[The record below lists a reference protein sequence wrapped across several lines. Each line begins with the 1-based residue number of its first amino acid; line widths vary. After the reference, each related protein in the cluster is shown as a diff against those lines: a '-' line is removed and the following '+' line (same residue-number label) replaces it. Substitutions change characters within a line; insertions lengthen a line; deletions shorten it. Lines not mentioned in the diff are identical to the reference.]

1 MAIYT
6 VEFYNLDPLSVLP
19 TTVGG
24 TYSWAGPTSAAGTAI
39 ITDNEAG
46 IQGLTLDGDESG
58 GETATA
64 DVTIGGSS
72 STGAAVEAE
81 EVWTLRDTT
90 TGEEFQ
96 VSTLHVL
103 SGGASGYYT
112 LSEVPLISG
121 RSYEV
126 VTYDTDPD
134 VSAGDPVFTYSD
146 QFLGDGIVDGTS
158 SNDTIDSGY
167 SDDPEGDAVDDGHGT
182 GPSGQGDVIEGNGGD
197 DTISGGAGDD
207 LIYGDFGEP
216 STQAAAE
223 EHLDWTAQGGQ
234 GTNLTGGFT
243 QTTGDIDVTIGFTD
257 PGNNATT
264 FTVETGNTQYTGGGP
279 FDSNSSGRVYGNG
292 DAETAELTIDF
303 AAASGASVTGEVTN
317 VSFRVNDLD
326 AFAGNHTDQL
336 TVTAF
341 DADGNPV
348 TVTLTAGSDMSLS
361 VDTASGND
369 NYNSDSEQASLL
381 VEIAGPVSKIIVE
394 YSNGQGG
401 THAVDITDI
410 YFTPIP
416 VGGDDSLVGGAGDD
430 TIYGEDGDDTLV
442 GGAGQDSLVGGA
454 GSDEFSLGAGDV
466 AEGGKASDLFK
477 LDLTD
482 ALDGSGPTINIDGGE
497 DDDDSDIDVLDMT
510 GLINRWVDVSFDAGN
525 AENGSATLSDGTVVN
540 FSNIENL
547 IICFTRGTRIQT
559 SHGPRAIQ
567 DLRVGDMVV
576 TRDNGLQPI
585 RWIGSKSVVGHG
597 DLAPIRFAKGAFGN
611 DRALLVSPQHRMV
624 HHSVDAVLL
633 FDQSEVMIPA
643 KHLINGNTI
652 IREERA
658 EVTYFHMMFDQ
669 HEVVYAENAPS
680 ESFHPGHQGLA
691 ALNDAA
697 RHELF
702 TLFPELR
709 SAPESYG
716 QTARMVLRG
725 YETRALQLAA

>member
-1 MAIYT
+1 MATYT
-6 VEFYNLDPLSVLP
+6 VHFYNQNPSGLL
-19 TTVGG
+19 TTAVGS
-24 TYSWAGPTSAAGTAI
+24 TFTWTGPATQAGTAV

-46 IQGLTLDGDESG
+46 IQGLTLDDDSRG

-64 DVTIGGSS
+64 DVTLGGAT
-72 STGAAVEAE
+72 STGSTVDAE
-81 EVWTLRDTT
+81 LVWTVLNTT
-90 TGEEFQ
+90 TGETFEVSQFQ
-96 VSTLHVL
+96 VEN
-103 SGGASGYYT
+103 GGASGFYT
-112 LSEVPLISG
+112 LSEKPLAPG
-121 RSYEV
+121 QTYEV
-126 VTYDTDPD
+126 LAYNSNPNAA
-134 VSAGDPVFTYSD
+134 AGDIAFTY
-146 QFLGDGIVDGTS
+146 GDYFYGNGVVEGGATD
-158 SNDTIDSGY
+158 DTINSGY
-167 SDDPEGDAVDDGHGT
+167 TGDPEDDQVDDGVGT
-182 GPSGQGDVIEGNGGD
+182 GGSGQGDVIEGNGGN
-197 DTISGGAGDD
+197 DTVNGGAGDD
-207 LIYGDFGEP
+207 IIYGDFGEP
-216 STQAAAE
+216 TTEAATQ

-243 QTTGDIDVTIGFTD
+243 QTTGDIDVTVGFTD

-264 FTVETGNTQYTGGGP
+264 FAVETGNTQYTGGGP
-279 FDSNSSGRVYGNG
+279 FGSNSSGRVYGNG
-292 DAETAELTIDF
+292 DAETAELEIDF

-326 AFAGNHTDQL
+326 AYAGNHTDQF

-348 TVTLTAGSDMSLS
+348 TVTLTPGSDMT
-361 VDTASGND
+361 VAGDTASGNN
-369 NYNSDSEQASLL
+369 NYSSDSEQASLL

-394 YSNGQGG
+394 YANGQGG

-416 VGGDDSLVGGAGDD
+416 VGGNDSLAGGAGDD

-454 GSDEFSLGAGDV
+454 GSDTFSLGAGDI
-466 AEGGKASDLFK
+466 AEGGKGSDLFK

-482 ALDGSGPTINIDGGE
+482 ALDGSGATITIDGGE
-497 DDDDSDIDVLDMT
+497 DDDNSDVDVLDMT
-510 GLINRWVDVSFDAGN
+510 GLVDRWVDVNFDAGN
-525 AENGSATLSDGTVVN
+525 PENGSATLSDGTVVN

-567 DLRVGDMVV
+567 DLRAGDMVV

-624 HHSVDAVLL
+624 HQGYNATLL

-643 KHLINGNTI
+643 KHLINGKTI
-652 IREERA
+652 TREDRA

-691 ALNDAA
+691 ALSDRA
-697 RHELF
+697 RNELF